1 MVSGNLIED
10 EHGEGVRKEILIIND

>member
-1 MVSGNLIED
+1 MVTGNLIED

>member
-10 EHGEGVRKEILIIND
+10 EHGEGVRKEILIVND